1 MEDNRQR
8 RVLMVPAPFQGHLP
22 SMMNLAS
29 CLSSQGFSI
38 TIVRTKFNFKDI
50 SANFPNFKFFT
61 IDDGLSE
68 SDVKSLGLLEFVLEL
83 NSVCEPLLKEF
94 LTNHYDVVDFI
105 IYDEF
110 VYFPRR
116 VAEDLNLPKMV
127 FSPSSAATSIS
138 RCVLIENQANG
149 LLPPQEARAELE
161 EMVPAFHPFRF
172 KDLPFTAYGS
182 MERLVILYEN
192 VSNRSPSSGI
202 IHNSSNCLENSF
214 ILTAQEKWGI
224 PVYPVGPLHMTNSA
238 TSCPSLFEEE
248 RNCLEWLEKQETNS
262 VIYIS
267 MGSLAMTQD
276 IEAVEMA
283 MGFVQSNQPFLWVIR
298 PGSITGQESLD
309 FLPEQFMQTVT
320 DGRGFVV
327 KWAPQKE
334 VLRHRAVGG
343 FWNHCGWNSCLE
355 SISSGVPMI
364 CRPYSGD
371 QRVNT
376 RLMSHVW
383 QTAFEIEG
391 ELERGAVE
399 MAVRRL
405 IVDQEGEEMRVRAT
419 ILKEEVEAS
428 VTTEGSS
435 HNSLNDLVQ
444 AIMMQ
449 IDQQ

>member
-149 LLPPQEARAELE
+149 LLPPQG
-161 EMVPAFHPFRF
+161 
-172 KDLPFTAYGS
+172 T
-182 MERLVILYEN
+182 
-192 VSNRSPSSGI
+192 
-202 IHNSSNCLENSF
+202 
-214 ILTAQEKWGI
+214 ILTF
-224 PVYPVGPLHMTNSA
+224 
-238 TSCPSLFEEE
+238 LF
-248 RNCLEWLEKQETNS
+248 S
-262 VIYIS
+262 
-267 MGSLAMTQD
+267 
-276 IEAVEMA
+276 
-283 MGFVQSNQPFLWVIR
+283 F
-298 PGSITGQESLD
+298 
-309 FLPEQFMQTVT
+309 FM
-320 DGRGFVV
+320 
-327 KWAPQKE
+327 KK
-334 VLRHRAVGG
+334 
-343 FWNHCGWNSCLE
+343 
-355 SISSGVPMI
+355 I
-364 CRPYSGD
+364 
-371 QRVNT
+371 
-376 RLMSHVW
+376 
-383 QTAFEIEG
+383 
-391 ELERGAVE
+391 
-399 MAVRRL
+399 
-405 IVDQEGEEMRVRAT
+405 
-419 ILKEEVEAS
+419 
-428 VTTEGSS
+428 
-435 HNSLNDLVQ
+435 
-444 AIMMQ
+444 
-449 IDQQ
+449 